1 MVKKRIIQSLKF
13 LTFLAL
19 GIFMLWL
26 AFRNVNFSRLLT
38 ELKEANYAWI
48 LFSFVFAFMAF
59 VSRAR
64 RWILLIN
71 PLGHNPSLKNT
82 FNAVMTG
89 YLANLALPRLGEVTR
104 CVALGKKEKIP
115 VDQLIGTVVV
125 ERAVDFLSL
134 LLIMIVLIL
143 TSGDQISSFLND
155 DILIPVQEKI
165 LSVLGASWILWAIL
179 IPVAGI
185 MLILAVIYKKKLRK
199 ISFISKMF
207 DMTLGIFHG
216 LKTITN
222 LKRKKEFIFHT
233 VFMWTNYTFM
243 TWVVV
248 FSIKSTSHLNFSD
261 GIFLLVVGGFAM
273 SAPVQSGLGAFH
285 YLVSRGLFF
294 VKGIPITDGLVFAV
308 LAHESEL
315 IFIAILGT
323 ISFFII
329 SHKRKEKVMPEE
341 INGVENPMAVV
352 VPVEDEVHRPSSL

>member
-26 AFRNVNFSRLLT
+26 AFRNVNFSRLLN
-38 ELKEANYAWI
+38 ELKQANYAWI
-48 LFSFVFAFMAF
+48 LLSFVFAFLAF
-59 VSRAR
+59 LSRAR

-71 PLGHNPSLKNT
+71 PLGHNPSFKNT
-82 FNAVMTG
+82 FSAMMTG
-89 YLANLALPRLGEVTR
+89 YLANLALPRIGEVTR

-125 ERAVDFLSL
+125 ERAIDFLSL
-134 LLIMIVLIL
+134 LFIMIILIL

-155 DILIPVQEKI
+155 HILVPVQEKI
-165 LSVLGASWILWAIL
+165 LSVLGAGWILWAIL
-179 IPVAGI
+179 LPVAGA
-185 MLILAVIYKKKLRK
+185 MLILAVIYKKKLLK
-199 ISFISKMF
+199 IGFISRMF
-207 DMTLGIFHG
+207 DLTVGIFHG

-248 FSIKSTSHLNFSD
+248 FSIKSTSHLNFAD

-294 VKGIPITDGLVFAV
+294 VKDIPITDGLVYAV

-329 SHKRKEKVMPEE
+329 SSKRDKKVMPEE
-341 INGVENPMAVV
+341 TIDVKDPMEAVV
-352 VPVEDEVHRPSSL
+352 SVEDEHRLPS